1 MKISVL
7 ILAFKILFSTPHGTW
22 YGNRGR
28 GGCNGPGSL
37 GGHGPRLFYHISA
50 VVKCY
55 HWFANYKTN
64 VIIGCNG
71 PDFFCKL
78 HLGIHGR
85 FAAPVSATLSEGI
98 SRHLYSYL

>member
-28 GGCNGPGSL
+28 SGCNGPGSL
-37 GGHGPRLFYHISA
+37 GGHGPRLFCHNST

-55 HWFANYKTN
+55 HWFANYKTD
-64 VIIGCNG
+64 VIIGLQTTK
-71 PDFFCKL
+71 PM
-78 HLGIHGR
+78 
-85 FAAPVSATLSEGI
+85 LS
-98 SRHLYSYL
+98 LLLQFLQP

>member
-22 YGNRGR
+22 YGNHGR

-37 GGHGPRLFYHISA
+37 GGHGPRLFCHNSA

-55 HWFANYKTN
+55 HWFANYKTD
-64 VIIGCNG
+64 VIT
-71 PDFFCKL
+71 
-78 HLGIHGR
+78 
-85 FAAPVSATLSEGI
+85 AAPVSAALNEGI
-98 SRHLYSYL
+98 SRHLYSHL